1 MPEISIA
8 EIKSKI
14 EIGNELDFSER
25 KEQTKL
31 AIREREANLGSF
43 GRNYKLRNS
52 WSLYLVIFISI
63 MIAFQ
68 VLVTALIGF
77 GVLNFL
83 NYQYFLY
90 VVIGENFAQ
99 IIAMGFIVVKFLFH
113 GSPDTDNFKVQTS
126 KSN

>member
-1 MPEISIA
+1 MPEISVA

-14 EIGNELDFSER
+14 EFGNELDFSER
-25 KEQTKL
+25 KEQVKL
-31 AIREREANLGSF
+31 AIREREAHVTGF
-43 GRNYKLRNS
+43 ERYYKLRDR

-63 MIAFQ
+63 MISFQ

-77 GVLNFL
+77 GALNFL

-99 IIAMGFIVVKFLFH
+99 IIAMGFIVVKFLF
-113 GSPDTDNFKVQTS
+113 PNQTELTSNS
-126 KSN
+126 K

>member
-1 MPEISIA
+1 MPEISVA

-14 EIGNELDFSER
+14 ELGNELDFSER
-25 KEQTKL
+25 KEQVKL
-31 AIREREANLGSF
+31 AIREREAHVHGF
-43 GRNYKLRNS
+43 ERYYKLRDR

-77 GVLNFL
+77 GALNFL

-99 IIAMGFIVVKFLFH
+99 IIAMGFIVVKFLF
-113 GSPDTDNFKVQTS
+113 PNQTELISNS
-126 KSN
+126 K